1 MPLTPKCMPQPIP
14 TPSTSVAAN
23 SKQTTAAATDN
34 ADTSDGNGAKAES
47 GTPAAA
53 PGARFAVQLGAF
65 SNGTTANNWVTKL
78 KAAGVPAYTEQRK
91 EADGTTRTLLRA
103 GPFPD
108 RAAATAAIAKVRGAG
123 LMAGSNANAE

>member
-1 MPLTPKCMPQPIP
+1 M
-14 TPSTSVAAN
+14 
-23 SKQTTAAATDN
+23 
-34 ADTSDGNGAKAES
+34 
-47 GTPAAA
+47 
-53 PGARFAVQLGAF
+53 QLGAF

-108 RAAATAAIAKVRGAG
+108 RASATAAIAKVRGAG